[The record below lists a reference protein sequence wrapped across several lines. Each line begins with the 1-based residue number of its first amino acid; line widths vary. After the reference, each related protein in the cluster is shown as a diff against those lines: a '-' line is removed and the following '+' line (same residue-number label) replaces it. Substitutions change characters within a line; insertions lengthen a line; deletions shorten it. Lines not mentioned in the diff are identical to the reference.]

1 MSGVARASLE
11 NGYVQAVGR
20 LFKRIE
26 ALLEGVDPAKLPLR
40 VYVAGGAAAYFHTGA
55 RTSRDVDAT
64 LSLRLHL
71 PNDLEEAYLDSDG
84 EPASVYLDASYND
97 TLGPLHENAFQ
108 DSSALEIAGINP
120 AKVDVRV
127 LAPMDLAISKLGR
140 FSDLDKD
147 DIAAMAAAG
156 LIDADAFEKRAVEA
170 LDYYVGHPPMPRM
183 NLADALKLIRT
194 NAPSPKRGS
203 QRRPR

>member
-1 MSGVARASLE
+1 M
-11 NGYVQAVGR
+11 
-20 LFKRIE
+20 
-26 ALLEGVDPAKLPLR
+26 
-40 VYVAGGAAAYFHTGA
+40 
-55 RTSRDVDAT
+55 DAT

-84 EPASVYLDASYND
+84 NPASVYLDASYND
-97 TLGPLHENAFQ
+97 TLGPRHENAFQ
-108 DSSALEIAGINP
+108 DSSAVEIVGIDP

-140 FSDLDKD
+140 FSDLDQD

-156 LIDADAFEKRAVEA
+156 LIDAGAFEKRAVEA
-170 LDYYVGHPPMPRM
+170 LGYYVGYPQMPRM

-203 QRRPR
+203 RRQPR